1 MTAAFTYTP
10 PSPLAPLHILDLLEL
25 AGSQQRAGAAL
36 SMHQTTVCRSLRL
49 MQQQFRLVPRQG
61 TAVCRHGHNACLHHL
76 RLAYREHRLM
86 AGLLRIGT
94 DGLHQRLLNGLAM
107 VQQVPPRCRSGD
119 HWADLVRHGLLDG
132 AIVSSLGLERELLP
146 GQVPSWEGLKA
157 VPLGELE
164 LQLVASTAEARR
176 VLLPRQAAMP
186 LLRQAVA
193 WRGLAAE
200 TQPAACQE
208 EAAWLKRARDRQL
221 ALPLCSGLLGPEWL
235 ARHQL
240 QPLAEQP
247 AWIEQLWLL
256 LPDTLAAHRTARH
269 GLQLLQTRINQA
281 RIATVHALQ
290 ETMPEV
296 AGNQHENQC

>member
-25 AGSQQRAGAAL
+25 AGSQQRAGAVL

-186 LLRQAVA
+186 LLRQAMA
-193 WRGLAAE
+193 WRGLTAE

-221 ALPLCSGLLGPEWL
+221 ALPLCCGLLGPEWL

-247 AWIEQLWLL
+247 ELIEQLWLL
-256 LPDTLAAHRTARH
+256 LPETLATHNTARH
-269 GLQLLQTRINQA
+269 GLQQLQGRIKQA
-281 RIATVHALQ
+281 RIATALVIQ
-290 ETMPEV
+290 ENMQDVMP
-296 AGNQHENQC
+296 NPQENQC